1 MLYKHSKKKDM
12 LVFIDLTVQAPKKL
26 YLARVLAASG
36 KHICNFSL
44 NLYLVTVNTGSHGHI
59 YCCQLN
65 IIICLCM

>member
-12 LVFIDLTVQAPKKL
+12 LVFNSDPTLKAPKKL

-44 NLYLVTVNTGSHGHI
+44 NLYLVTVNI
-59 YCCQLN
+59 
-65 IIICLCM
+65 